1 VTSRHAENLAL
12 CARELARSR
21 LAELTKRSAWV
32 AAYAVAMSLVEAAV
46 VVYLRALV
54 PAEGPLATLQT
65 GLPPRIILV
74 EVVREAATIVMLL
87 AVALLAGH
95 GWWQRFLYFA
105 LMFGIWDI
113 FYYVWLRV
121 FIGWP
126 ESLLTWDV
134 LFLIPVPWISPVLA
148 PILVSVGLV
157 SGALWLLARQS
168 KDSST
173 SGLPPYAWIGL
184 VAGAALILLS
194 FTLDSRAVLVE
205 GAPPDFRWGL
215 FATGMAMGV
224 AALMTSRKRGGSAG
238 EVVASDPRSGHPS
251 R

>member
-1 VTSRHAENLAL
+1 MP
-12 CARELARSR
+12 
-21 LAELTKRSAWV
+21 ELTKRLAWV
-32 AAYAVAMSLVEAAV
+32 AAYAVAMALVEAAV

-54 PAEGPLATLQT
+54 PAEGPLAALQT
-65 GLPPRIILV
+65 GLPQRIIV
-74 EVVREAATIVMLL
+74 IEVVREAATIVMLL

-95 GWWQRFLYFA
+95 GSWQRFLYFA

-157 SGALWLLARQS
+157 TGALWLLVRQS
-168 KDSST
+168 RDPSAN
-173 SGLPPYAWIGL
+173 GLRPYAWIISA
-184 VAGAALILLS
+184 AGATLILLS
-194 FTLDSRAVLVE
+194 FTLGARAVLTE

-224 AALMTSRKRGGSAG
+224 AALVTSVRKPTPVKTDR
-238 EVVASDPRSGHPS
+238 H
-251 R
+251 